1 MRGPFLLLVCLA
13 GAGCAAEPVVPK
25 GEDLATSS
33 TVAGQSDAASESP
46 VPDGIAIRFVNKNG
60 QSAAGLFEL
69 QGMSERDLNDLSS
82 VQLSAADWFE
92 IFPIRVVTEG
102 TPSWT
107 DRPPVLGSYS
117 IDGDRIQFKPAFPL
131 EPGLTYRARFDLQLL
146 YDRVQS
152 APGTGS
158 SRPSDA
164 LQPVVQDFSV
174 PRPIAQA
181 TTVVTHVFP
190 TADTLPE
197 NQLKFYLH
205 FSAPMSRGEA
215 YRRVHLLDE
224 SGSEVELP
232 FLDLDE
238 ELWDRQGRRFTL
250 FLDPG
255 RIKRGLKPRED
266 VGPVFEEGKSYT
278 LVIDHEW
285 TDAAGNPLAQS
296 FRKRIQVGPPDDQ
309 QPDPNNWKVTPPA
322 SASTEPLVI
331 QFPEPLDHAMLHRVI
346 VIHDSAER
354 PVIGTVNVTDHET
367 RWTLTP
373 AGKWLSGDYTIE
385 VQTDL
390 EDLAGNSIARV
401 FDVDLL
407 EPISRTIKA
416 ERWSLPFRVE

>member
-1 MRGPFLLLVCLA
+1 VGEGIGIRLINTSDHAA
-13 GAGCAAEPVVPK
+13 GAV
-25 GEDLATSS
+25 
-33 TVAGQSDAASESP
+33 
-46 VPDGIAIRFVNKNG
+46 
-60 QSAAGLFEL
+60 FEL
-69 QGMSERDLNDLSS
+69 NGLLERDLTELANT
-82 VQLSAADWFE
+82 QPGYADWSDF
-92 IFPIRVVTEG
+92 FSIRVVSHG
-102 TPSWT
+102 TANWT

-117 IDGDRIQFKPAFPL
+117 IDGDRILFKPRFPI
-131 EPGLTYRARFDLQLL
+131 EPGLTYRARFDLQVL
-146 YDRVQS
+146 YDRVLTTRN
-152 APGTGS
+152 AGS
-158 SRPSDA
+158 SRHSDPP
-164 LQPVVQDFSV
+164 QPVVQDFSL
-174 PRPIAQA
+174 PKPAAEA
-181 TTVVTHVFP
+181 TTVVTGVFP
-190 TADTLPE
+190 STDQLPE

-224 SGSEVELP
+224 SAKEVDLP

-285 TDAAGNPLAQS
+285 PDAAGNPLRQT
-296 FRKRIQVGPPDDQ
+296 FRKQIHVGPPDDE

-322 SASTEPLVI
+322 GGSTEPLVI

-346 VIHDSAER
+346 VVHDSASR
-354 PVIGTVNVTDHET
+354 LVNGTVTVEDRET
-367 RWTLTP
+367 RWSFTP
-373 AGKWLSGDYTIE
+373 AVEWRAGEYTIE

-407 EPISRTIKA
+407 EPISRSIKA
-416 ERWSLPFRVE
+416 ERWSLPFHVE